1 MTKQEFIEWATGKLT
16 EEHIAEIVKVCN
28 RSELL
33 NFKNN
38 WSG

>member
-16 EEHIAEIVKVCN
+16 EEQIAAMVKVLN

-33 NFKNN
+33 DFKNN
-38 WSG
+38 WSE